1 MKCIRATYR
10 ERTLKITLK
19 FKRDSE
25 KKLTELFEKKE
36 RLYAEKKQLNREILE
51 LQRLLKNIDE
61 TVTLLERKKEARKQ
75 ATIIRKNLLKARKLE

>member
-1 MKCIRATYR
+1 MKCIRATYW

-61 TVTLLERKKEARKQ
+61 TVVLLEKKREARIVK
-75 ATIIRKNLLKARKLE
+75 KNLLKGVS